1 MLRLKEDITTVVPPS
16 VMTILAGCLVA
27 WQVVCGGTAWA
38 LGTPASTTISSTAS
52 ISYTQVGG
60 FDPVTITASSSF
72 NVLEIIDGVVTWQD
86 ATDIAVNS
94 PHAGAILAFLLTNTG
109 NGPES
114 YQLSAV
120 DNLAGD
126 DFNPMARALW
136 LETDSAPGLQISGA
150 DPDIL
155 YEKGLNDPLLT
166 ADGSQVIYMTN
177 DIPTDQADNARGR
190 AQLIIQAV
198 TPGAAGAEPGTEL
211 IGLGLNGGNA
221 VVGATRAVGLAF
233 GWFQVASV
241 DVELAKSIAAISDTT
256 GGYQPYTGARVTY
269 RIQVSVSGA
278 GRAEGLVISDA
289 IPAEMTYVPGSI
301 MLDGIS
307 QSDAGDMPAD
317 PSDYNVTNPATV
329 TVNIGDVNAPAV
341 RVIEFATTIN

>member
-1 MLRLKEDITTVVPPS
+1 MTV
-16 VMTILAGCLVA
+16 LAGCLVA
-27 WQVVCGGTAWA
+27 WHLVCGGTVWA
-38 LGTPASTTISSTAS
+38 LGTPASTSISSTAS

-60 FDPVTITASSSF
+60 SDPVTITASTRF
-72 NVLEIIDGVVTWQD
+72 NVLEIIDGVITWQD

-94 PHAGAILAFLLTNTG
+94 PHEDAVLVFLLTNTG

-114 YQLSAV
+114 YQLSV
-120 DNLAGD
+120 SDNLAGD
-126 DFNPMARALW
+126 DFNPLARALW
-136 LETDSAPGLQISGA
+136 LETNGAPGLQISGA

-155 YEKGLNDPLLT
+155 YENGLNDPLLS

-177 DIPTDQADNARGR
+177 DIPTDQADNARGQV
-190 AQLIIQAV
+190 QLIIQAA

-211 IGLGLNGGNA
+211 IGHGLNGGNA
-221 VVGATRAVGLAF
+221 VVGATRAMGSAA

-256 GGYQPYTGARVTY
+256 GGHQPYTGARVTY
-269 RIQVSVSGA
+269 RIQVSVSGT

-289 IPAEMTYVPGSI
+289 IPADMTFIPGTI
-301 MLDGIS
+301 TLDGIS

-317 PSDYNVTNPATV
+317 PSDFDVTNPATV
-329 TVNIGDVNAPAV
+329 TVNLGDVNAPAV